1 MHVLVISAL
10 YFAAFLA
17 IVIGVVH
24 SVLGERF
31 ILIRL
36 FKRNDLPKL
45 FGSTEFTANT
55 LRFAWHI
62 TTIAW
67 WGFAALLVQLAKGTV
82 TAQGVAS
89 VIAITFLLTGVLTL
103 VLSKAKHLAWIVFFM
118 IGGIAQYVALKID

>member
-1 MHVLVISAL
+1 MTSAF

-17 IVIGVVH
+17 IVVGVVH

-45 FGSTEFTANT
+45 FGGSEFTTNT

-67 WGFAALLVQLAKGTV
+67 WGFAALLVQLAKGMI

-103 VLSKAKHLAWIVFFM
+103 VLSKAKHFSWIVFLI
-118 IGGIAQYVALKID
+118 IGGIVQYGALKID